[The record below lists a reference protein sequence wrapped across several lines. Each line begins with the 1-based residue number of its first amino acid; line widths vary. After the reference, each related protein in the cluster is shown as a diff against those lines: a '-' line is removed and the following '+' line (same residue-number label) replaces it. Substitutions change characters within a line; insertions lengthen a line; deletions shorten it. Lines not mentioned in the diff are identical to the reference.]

1 MVLASATAATVH
13 QIFGEAAL
21 RLAHN
26 NVTDLWF
33 SMKREAACNVRHKL
47 WLIANRFIACPKTLP
62 IAPRVERDMQPQ
74 RF

>member
-33 SMKREAACNVRHKL
+33 SMKREAAFNVRHKL
-47 WLIANRFIACPKTLP
+47 WLIANRFIVLKLCQLLLAWNAICS
-62 IAPRVERDMQPQ
+62 RSV
-74 RF
+74 F